1 MRICFSL
8 GSSAVLSSSPPCFVK
23 HPAFLARKYVA
34 THDLNDAG
42 ACWVHARK
50 SALVLER
57 MEERVAVQITVD
69 PTPNAATFP
78 EPRIKC
84 SVKVVPSFPALRTIH
99 ATRTTASG
107 TSHQTFHA
115 KRATASGTVF
125 RVYRLQES
133 MVQVPPSTTLANL

>member
-1 MRICFSL
+1 MVAKPTI
-8 GSSAVLSSSPPCFVK
+8 SADGFKLVIEYGPSFREYGEEHGGKVRLPK
-23 HPAFLARKYVA
+23 ALATLELAWTSEESEAEVVERLA
-34 THDLNDAG
+34 Q
-42 ACWVHARK
+42 RK

-99 ATRTTASG
+99 ASRTTASG
-107 TSHQTFHA
+107 TV
-115 KRATASGTVF
+115 SGE
-125 RVYRLQES
+125 R
-133 MVQVPPSTTLANL
+133 QVLSPLIAPS